1 MRYLHFQTKTH
12 STSPVGMTGYNGPK
26 LQLELD
32 TRESLQT
39 ARAVLLSINQYFLRA
54 CPDLSRLQDNG
65 AGTTE
70 LTQTSR
76 AGMGVQYFTWIM
88 ASKLGKWP
96 SRAPEK
102 HNLQIRIGALIH
114 CM

>member
-1 MRYLHFQTKTH
+1 M
-12 STSPVGMTGYNGPK
+12 N
-26 LQLELD
+26 
-32 TRESLQT
+32 
-39 ARAVLLSINQYFLRA
+39 
-54 CPDLSRLQDNG
+54 NG

-102 HNLQIRIGALIH
+102 HNLQMRIGALIH
-114 CM
+114 CT